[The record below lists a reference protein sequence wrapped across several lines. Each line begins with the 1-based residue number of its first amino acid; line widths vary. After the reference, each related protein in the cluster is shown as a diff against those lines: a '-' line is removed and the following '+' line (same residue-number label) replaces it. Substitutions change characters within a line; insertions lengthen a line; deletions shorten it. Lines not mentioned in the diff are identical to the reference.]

1 VPALSRDQAE
11 EEVSKLLLDAEIL
24 QRLLFYE
31 KNKEEISQ
39 CVGWEM
45 MLVAL
50 VLERTR
56 YGWVSEP

>member
-39 CVGWEM
+39 SWVGK
-45 MLVAL
+45 
-50 VLERTR
+50 
-56 YGWVSEP
+56 